1 MVAVELCSFLFWISV
16 LSDLSFKL
24 NDRDQGKK
32 GGGRVGGGGGGVSS
46 DDEFYTDARWRW
58 WCK

>member
-32 GGGRVGGGGGGVSS
+32 GGGRVGGGGGG
-46 DDEFYTDARWRW
+46 
-58 WCK
+58 K

>member
-1 MVAVELCSFLFWISV
+1 MAAVELCYFLFWISV

-32 GGGRVGGGGGGVSS
+32 GGGRVGKGVGGVSG
-46 DDEFYTDARWRW
+46 DDEFYTE
-58 WCK
+58 